1 MAVAEAVAAAPL
13 ANINPPPQLCLKDSP
28 KEEWT
33 MFKRLFNNYAVITRL
48 NRQEKLYQLAVLLNV
63 MGPTGVRLYDNLTFT
78 EQEDKEDT
86 TLIIRKIYAAIQGE
100 INETYERYVFNRRNE
115 GTEESFDSYLAEI
128 RNLAKSCNFCDCMS
142 DSLIRDRIVMGVYD
156 AGT

>member
-1 MAVAEAVAAAPL
+1 MALAEAVAAAQL

-48 NRQEKLYQLAVLLNV
+48 NRQEKPYQLAVLLNV

-78 EQEDKEDT
+78 EQDDKENT
-86 TLIIRKIYAAIQGE
+86 TLIIRRSTRQKKRPARLAD
-100 INETYERYVFNRRNE
+100 YVQKLLYCENIDRK
-115 GTEESFDSYLAEI
+115 L
-128 RNLAKSCNFCDCMS
+128 DCARMIEHLTIIS
-142 DSLIRDRIVMGVYD
+142 V
-156 AGT
+156 

>member
-48 NRQEKLYQLAVLLNV
+48 NRQEKPYQLAVLLNV